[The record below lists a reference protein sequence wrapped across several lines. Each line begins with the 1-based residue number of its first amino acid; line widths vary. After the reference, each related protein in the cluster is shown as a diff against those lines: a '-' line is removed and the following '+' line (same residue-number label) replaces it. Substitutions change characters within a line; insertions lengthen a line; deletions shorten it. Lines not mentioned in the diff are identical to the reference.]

1 MKYDDASW
9 HSGGDFP
16 ADLPSEAGAT
26 HTGMFLAWALLSGLG
41 GSLHTE
47 DFPEDVERLKATYS
61 FSAKSL
67 VRIIGQYVSTDRNV
81 ALYTFPITAH
91 DGAFLGSIL
100 YSYKLNWQT
109 VLFVGYGDDRVLTVN
124 NDLAKLDRSLFFK
137 ISYALQ
143 R

>member
-1 MKYDDASW
+1 LEGILSHEWLDI
-9 HSGGDFP
+9 
-16 ADLPSEAGAT
+16 AGNRLYSAN
-26 HTGMFLAWALLSGLG
+26 
-41 GSLHTE
+41 
-47 DFPEDVERLKATYS
+47 VERLKATYS
-61 FSAKSL
+61 FSSKSL
-67 VRIIGQYVSTDRNV
+67 VRIIGEYVSADRNR

-109 VLFVGYGDDRVLTVN
+109 VLFVGYGDDRELTAN

-137 ISYALQ
+137 VSYAIQ